1 MWKKLQY
8 TAYYTQPLSIMSKQ
22 LLQCWA
28 AIQASY
34 LQTGKL
40 FVRLSKDKDVKL
52 IKAPMLSFKISVILS
67 NQKNPGN

>member
-8 TAYYTQPLSIMSKQ
+8 TAYYTQLLCMSKQ
-22 LLQCWA
+22 LLQYWA
-28 AIQASY
+28 AMQASY
-34 LQTGKL
+34 PQTGKL

-52 IKAPMLSFKISVILS
+52 IKAPLLSFKISVILS